1 MSKKYKSRLEA
12 LSEGQREEF
21 LDRLVRVYK
30 HLLSPASSE
39 GMKLPWV
46 KDVTEDV
53 LRQRSEA
60 EAQKES
66 HPDE

>member
-1 MSKKYKSRLEA
+1 VDNCAY
-12 LSEGQREEF
+12 QRV
-21 LDRLVRVYK
+21 LHQKLVRVYK
-30 HLLSPASSE
+30 HLLSP

>member
-1 MSKKYKSRLEA
+1 VDKCAYVRVLHRK
-12 LSEGQREEF
+12 
-21 LDRLVRVYK
+21 LVRVYK